1 MEGEE
6 DRILRG
12 CHGPN
17 RIEMKGEKVDG
28 VLSWPKPKNIKDIR
42 KFWALQII
50 TGGSLK
56 TLLE

>member
-1 MEGEE
+1 
-6 DRILRG
+6 
-12 CHGPN
+12 
-17 RIEMKGEKVDG
+17 MKGEKVDG